1 MSTVL
6 VVEDNP
12 ITRKLVRFALRA
24 QSIDV
29 IEAPDGASA
38 LRGFVEQPVSLILLD
53 LLLPDVDGF
62 ELLPQLRAL
71 PGGKDIPILAFSGL
85 LSSHDEARIA
95 SVGFDDVVTKPIE
108 PSRLV
113 QILRAHLPAAEPPA
127 IRPVGGRRIVIAD
140 DDGVQRKLV
149 ALRLQRAGYE
159 VTLTS
164 DGEAALAAARELK
177 PDAIVSDVLMPR
189 LDGFGLCM
197 AIRSDPELHATPILL
212 ITNSYLDAEDQS
224 LARRAGAD
232 HLIVRTPELRDVIA
246 VLDKESA
253 VRRSAP
259 APKPTPIDP
268 ELERE
273 RVRRMMSQLERQ
285 VSVQANLSQRCAVL
299 SAELSVL
306 SGISEAVASQDD
318 IEVALHQV
326 LASCFDAGG
335 ISLGTLYLTS
345 DEGLRGLRF
354 GESEGWSSEDIESF
368 FGHRSLLMKAI
379 ASQALLRVPSDEVP
393 EPESRRLLKRARVG
407 SLLIAPL
414 GHKGE
419 PLGALVT
426 VSRTEQLESSD
437 RVAFTQAVAGQISLA
452 LALARSFQAKDSSEK
467 DARSTATLLGSIL
480 ESMADGV
487 IATDARGTITH
498 WNGAA
503 TNILNVSPGDE
514 PRSGAGIFAT
524 DMTTPVNPDQLPLAR
539 AMRGEGIDH
548 EELFLRCE
556 GREGTWISVNARPL
570 HEAGT
575 TTGGVAVFRD
585 VTREKAARAQLL
597 VSDRMASLGTLA
609 AGVGHEINNP
619 LMAVLGNLEMAVT
632 DITALI
638 RKHGSLVDFGEIPDE
653 LRDARDAAERVRNIV
668 RDLKLFSRTDEESR
682 GDVNVEHVLESS
694 IRMVWNEIRHR
705 ARLVRDFRPIPS
717 VLANESRLG
726 QVFLN
731 LIVNAA
737 QAIPE
742 GRAHLHEIRVATSV
756 TSDGR
761 ARVDISDTGSG
772 MPPEIVER
780 IFTPFFTTKPIGV
793 GTGLGLAIC
802 HQLVTAVGGEILVDT
817 ELGKG
822 TMFSV
827 LLPTLAVAMRK
838 ATEPP
843 PLARSRQRGRVL
855 VIDDEVLVATTLRR
869 ALSGEHDVVGV
880 TDPHEAVRMIT
891 AGQSFDVILCDL
903 MMPTATGMDLFHE
916 LSQVAPEHVPRMV
929 FITGGAFTAQAR
941 TFLDTVPNARLEKPV
956 DLRALRTLVNDRVR
970 KG

>member
-29 IEAPDGASA
+29 MEAPDGASA
-38 LRGFVEQPVSLILLD
+38 LRSFAEQPVSLVLLD
-53 LLLPDVDGF
+53 LLLPDADGF
-62 ELLPQLRAL
+62 ELLPQLREL

-85 LSSHDEARIA
+85 LSSHDEARIS

-113 QILRAHLPAAEPPA
+113 QILRAHLPAAAPIKTTA
-127 IRPVGGRRIVIAD
+127 SGGRRIVIAD
-140 DDGVQRKLV
+140 DDAVQRKLV
-149 ALRLQRAGYE
+149 ALRLQRAGYQ

-164 DGEAALAAARELK
+164 DGEAALAAARQVR
-177 PDAIVSDVLMPR
+177 PDAIVSDVLMPN

-197 AIRSDPELHATPILL
+197 AVRSDPDLHATPILL
-212 ITNSYLDAEDQS
+212 ITNSYLDAEDQA

-232 HLIVRTPELRDVIA
+232 HLIVRTPELSDVLAALESEA
-246 VLDKESA
+246 VQPRPVFA
-253 VRRSAP
+253 A
-259 APKPTPIDP
+259 KPTPIDP

-285 VSVQANLSQRCAVL
+285 VTVHAGLSQRCAVL

-306 SGISEAVASQDD
+306 SGISEAVASEEN

-335 ISLGTLYLTS
+335 ISLGTLYLLG
-345 DEGLRGLRF
+345 EGELRGLRF

-368 FGHRSLLMKAI
+368 FGHRGLLMKAI
-379 ASQALLRVPSDEVP
+379 SSQALLRVPSDEVP
-393 EPESRRLLKRARVG
+393 EPESRHLLKRARVG

-419 PLGALVT
+419 ALGALVT
-426 VSRTEQLESSD
+426 VSRTEELPSTD

-452 LALARSFQAKDSSEK
+452 LALARSFQEKDAQEK

-487 IATDARGTITH
+487 IATDVAGTITH

-503 TNILNVSPGDE
+503 TSILDVPPGGG
-514 PRSGAGIFAT
+514 GANEGGIFGP
-524 DMTTPVNPDQLPLAR
+524 DMTTPVRPEHHPLAR
-539 AMRGEGIDH
+539 AIRGEETER

-556 GREGTWISVNARPL
+556 GRDGTWVSVNARPL
-570 HEAGT
+570 HENGVP
-575 TTGGVAVFRD
+575 TGGVAVFRD

-619 LMAVLGNLEMAVT
+619 LMAVLGNLEMAVG
-632 DITALI
+632 DVAALV
-638 RKHGSLVDFGEIPDE
+638 RKHGSLVDFGEIQDE
-653 LRDARDAAERVRNIV
+653 LRDAREAAERVRNIV
-668 RDLKLFSRTDEESR
+668 RDLKLFSRSDEESR
-682 GDVNVEHVLESS
+682 GDVDVEQVLESS

-705 ARLVRDFRPIPS
+705 AKLVRDFRPIPR

-737 QAIPE
+737 QAIPA
-742 GRAHLHEIRVATSV
+742 GRANLHQIRVATSV
-756 TSDGR
+756 TGDGR
-761 ARVDISDTGSG
+761 VRVDVSDTGSG
-772 MPPEIVER
+772 MAPEIVER

-817 ELGKG
+817 EVGKG
-822 TMFSV
+822 TTFSV
-827 LLPTLAVAMRK
+827 LLPTLAGAVRK
-838 ATEPP
+838 VTEPP
-843 PLARSRQRGRVL
+843 PVTASRRRGRVL
-855 VIDDEVLVATTLRR
+855 VIDDEVIIATTLRR
-869 ALSGEHDVVGV
+869 ALNAEHDVTGV
-880 TDPHEAVRMIT
+880 TDPHEAIRLIENGET
-891 AGQSFDVILCDL
+891 FDTILCDL
-903 MMPTATGMDLFHE
+903 MMPDATGMDLYDA
-916 LSQVAPEHVPRMV
+916 LSRVSPEHVPRIV
-929 FITGGAFTAQAR
+929 FITGGAFTPQAR
-941 TFLDTVPNARLEKPV
+941 TFLDTVSNARLEKPV
-956 DLRALRTLVNDRVR
+956 DLRALRKLVNDRIR
-970 KG
+970 E